1 MADSK
6 TKTLEELIAT
16 GRALLR
22 EHDPCNAHRDFEYW
36 DDEVAEWLDRT
47 YPGTGLS
54 GNWSGQPGSMLVSGN
69 TYSNDSVSW
78 AFYKGSVQRRLSW
91 LSEFGVAMSKSKT
104 TAAPTKSSK
113 DVAQSSKIFVVH
125 GRNEAVREA
134 VARFLEKLGLEPI
147 ILHEQPNKGRTIIE
161 KFIDH
166 SQVGFAVV
174 LLTADDIGGMEG
186 TDPSELKP
194 RSRQNVIFE
203 LGFFVAKLGRD
214 RVCALHQSG
223 IELPSDY
230 HGMLYVQI
238 DESGAWRLQLAREL
252 KAVGLPV
259 DFNHA
264 I

>member
-1 MADSK
+1 
-6 TKTLEELIAT
+6 
-16 GRALLR
+16 
-22 EHDPCNAHRDFEYW
+22 
-36 DDEVAEWLDRT
+36 
-47 YPGTGLS
+47 
-54 GNWSGQPGSMLVSGN
+54 
-69 TYSNDSVSW
+69 
-78 AFYKGSVQRRLSW
+78 
-91 LSEFGVAMSKSKT
+91 MSKSKT

-113 DVAQSSKIFVVH
+113 NAAQSSKIFVVH

-161 KFIDH
+161 KFIDY

-186 TDPSELKP
+186 TDPSELMP

-203 LGFFVAKLGRD
+203 LGFFLAKLGRD

-230 HGMLYVQI
+230 HGMLYIQI
-238 DESGAWRLQLAREL
+238 DDGGAWRLQLAREL

-259 DFNHA
+259 DLNHA